1 MPKVWM
7 HQKLW
12 RKFAI
17 IEVALAFYC
26 AWDGAWESIN
36 SVHQTAPGRS
46 SVVNISHHH
55 QFPKQQLP
63 PQEKKRAIVKS
74 ISTLGYFLIFQ
85 VQFWLNGIITKKI
98 FLSSL
103 QGAWADIKRRDHQ
116 CDDIFVIPRVEYRCI
131 ANYIQQN
138 IFEDLRALD
147 FKREKKFFGN
157 SRDYWRYRHLYH
169 EWAYCVK
176 RSTV

>member
-1 MPKVWM
+1 MARGRASIQFTKLPQVVPVW
-7 HQKLW
+7 W
-12 RKFAI
+12 TFPI
-17 IEVALAFYC
+17 IT
-26 AWDGAWESIN
+26 S
-36 SVHQTAPGRS
+36 
-46 SVVNISHHH
+46 
-55 QFPKQQLP
+55 FPSNNCLHKK
-63 PQEKKRAIVKS
+63 KKRAIVKS

-116 CDDIFVIPRVEYRCI
+116 CDIFVIPRVEYRCI

-157 SRDYWRYRHLYH
+157 SSDYWRYRHIYH